1 MLRFEVHVEHWGTK
15 SFRVAYRGF
24 EESRPVLEGFEIRV
38 WAVSGETG
46 RLTSA
51 EIPAAFR
58 AALS

>member
-1 MLRFEVHVEHWGTK
+1 M
-15 SFRVAYRGF
+15 AYRGF
-24 EESRPVLEGFEIRV
+24 KESRPVLEGFEIRV